1 MLAQVRSF
9 FCARQVLEVD
19 TPILGRRGVTDLHIE
34 CVQAEVSGRHVY
46 LQSSPEYFMKR
57 LLALGSGP
65 LYYLGK
71 VFRDEETG
79 RRHRPEFTL
88 LEWYR
93 PGWDEFQLMD
103 ECGEL
108 IRSLWDGPSLAVTT
122 LSYRQVFHEVLGL
135 NPHSAGAEA
144 LADCAAEHCGGDWR
158 GEGRST
164 LLDLLFSMVVESRL
178 PAGLVF
184 VHDYPACQA
193 ALARTC
199 VDSVGDAVAR
209 RFEVFFNGVE
219 LGNGYF
225 ELTDADEQRR
235 RFSDDIAQR
244 ARAGKKVA
252 AADERL
258 LAALD
263 AGMPDCAGLAIGFD
277 RLLMQLLDKDEIGQ
291 VIPFGDELVG

>member
-9 FCARQVLEVD
+9 FCARQVMEVD

-34 CVQAEVSGRHVY
+34 CVRAEVAGGQVF

-57 LLALGSGP
+57 LLAQGSGP

-79 RRHRPEFTL
+79 RRHRPEFTM

-108 IRSLWDGPSLAVTT
+108 IRSLWRGSSLVVTT
-122 LSYRQVFHEVLGL
+122 LSYRQVFCDLLGL
-135 NPHSAGAEA
+135 NPHNAEADA
-144 LADCAAEHCGGDWR
+144 LADRAAEHCGGDWR
-158 GEGRST
+158 GEDRST
-164 LLDLLFSMVVESRL
+164 LLDLLFSVVVEPRL

-184 VHDYPACQA
+184 IHDYPACQA

-199 VDSVGDAVAR
+199 VDSAGDTVAR
-209 RFEVFFNGVE
+209 RFEVFVNGME

-225 ELTDADEQRR
+225 ELTDAEEQRR
-235 RFSDDIAQR
+235 RFNDDNALR
-244 ARAGKKVA
+244 ARSGKRIAV
-252 AADERL
+252 ADECL

-263 AGMPDCAGLAIGFD
+263 AGMPACSGLAIGFD
-277 RLLMQLLDKDEIGQ
+277 RLLMQLLDKGEIGQ
-291 VIPFGDELVG
+291 VIPFGDELAG